1 MRQTPDMNDGTENTP
16 ATWQVL
22 SRRFVWASRAFLLVI
37 LTGFFYSLHHAMAL
51 APAIRDAQ
59 FDTDAVRRADGIEAY
74 QQKIV
79 EVVANWDL
87 YAARYSVDIATWIG
101 LIVAFGFVAATFA
114 WIRRPPRSESI
125 DLDRLPPE
133 LRSRFEMARA
143 AFGEPIVF
151 RRCDVGSSSYRI
163 GNTFYLAPDLY
174 QRLSLRDAP
183 HAVDD
188 LLFVMRHETVHGEAF
203 DNFFAVI
210 GRTILL
216 LVSATTILYTAN
228 YLLLSIVIEF
238 PSSWMNWLGDGL
250 TYMLVALLA
259 FGLFA
264 LTYASM
270 TGFSAAYYGVR
281 EFFADVIPAY
291 RSPERR
297 HPYDPA
303 VAESDERHRGTR
315 LSAWAL
321 PPPLSDRL
329 EHVAGRLP
337 RRGALIASAAALW
350 VAERTLILATAFD
363 RGVGAVLV
371 FDLAVLAIIVSMAR
385 VLPGRVKGHIDYGF
399 VPWTTTFVI
408 AGMLVLGG
416 WFIDDFAISVL
427 KAPGF
432 AASWL
437 ATLTLPP
444 LIALPPLAVWTLR
457 ARPEASAAG
466 QSSNAAPCPVKKR
479 RLALAGLALPAR
491 AASLFL
497 AVLPLYL
504 FSVGVAEWTRVYL
517 AGSTVPT
524 TTVWDFAI
532 YVPMLGI
539 ILLIL
544 KNHESVSRRS
554 GWLEAI
560 VTIVGI
566 SGILVGLI
574 LLMFAWQ
581 DPRANGVQPSPELLG
596 EVLSTNAVPFALA
609 LAAVAL
615 VAAILLVPSWW
626 ARLRIDVPSRD

>member
-1 MRQTPDMNDGTENTP
+1 MTRTHDMNADAEKNP
-16 ATWQVL
+16 ATWQML

-37 LTGFFYSLHHAMAL
+37 LAGFVYSLHHAMAL

-59 FDTDAVRRADGIEAY
+59 FDTQAVRRAAGIEAY
-74 QQKIV
+74 RQKIG
-79 EVVANWDL
+79 EVVADWDR
-87 YAARYSVDIATWIG
+87 YTARYPVDTATWIG
-101 LIVAFGFVAATFA
+101 LIVAFGFVAAAFA

-125 DLDRLPPE
+125 DIDRLPAE

-143 AFGEPIVF
+143 AFGESIVF
-151 RRCDVGSSSYRI
+151 RRCAVGSSSYRI
-163 GNTFYLAPDLY
+163 ANTFYLAPDLY

-203 DNFFAVI
+203 DNAFAVI
-210 GRTILL
+210 GRSILL
-216 LVSATTILYTAN
+216 LVSASTILYTAN
-228 YLLLSIVIEF
+228 YLLVSIVIEF
-238 PSSWMNWLGDGL
+238 PTDWMNWLGDGP
-250 TYMLVALLA
+250 TYTLVALLA

-281 EFFADVIPAY
+281 EFFADIIPAC
-291 RSPERR
+291 RSPEHR
-297 HPYDPA
+297 HPYDPT
-303 VAESDERHRGTR
+303 VAEGDERHRGTWF
-315 LSAWAL
+315 SAWAL
-321 PPPLSDRL
+321 PPPLLDRL
-329 EHVAGRLP
+329 EHVVGRLP
-337 RRGALIASAAALW
+337 RRGALVASAAALW
-350 VAERTLILATAFD
+350 VAERTLILTTTFD

-371 FDLAVLAIIVSMAR
+371 FDLAVLATIVSMAR
-385 VLPGRVKGHIDYGF
+385 ALPGRVRGHIDYGF
-399 VPWTTTFVI
+399 VPWTTTIVI
-408 AGMLVLGG
+408 AMMLVSGG
-416 WFIDDFAISVL
+416 WFIDEFAIGVL
-427 KAPGF
+427 KVPGF

-457 ARPEASAAG
+457 ARSEASAVD
-466 QSSNAAPCPVKKR
+466 QSSNAAPRPVKKR

-497 AVLPLYL
+497 AVLPLYI
-504 FSVGVAEWTRVYL
+504 FSVVVAEWTRENL
-517 AGSTVPT
+517 AGSTATT
-524 TTVWDFAI
+524 TTVWDFAV

-566 SGILVGLI
+566 SGSLVGLV

-596 EVLSTNAVPFALA
+596 EVLSTNAVPFALV
-609 LAAVAL
+609 LIAVVL

-626 ARLRIDVPSRD
+626 ARLRIDVPPRD